1 MRWVVV
7 WWWMSRLIR
16 MEQLVTV
23 LSSLSSMGGSITK
36 IGQDQLECR
45 LNVTWISWFVN
56 VGLLP

>member
-1 MRWVVV
+1 M
-7 WWWMSRLIR
+7 
-16 MEQLVTV
+16 TV